1 MKKKTLFLTKQH
13 LSIALIWLFHVSG
26 ILGIIY
32 GNATWFVKAT
42 PINLLLSFFLLM
54 LNTDLNLKALFM
66 VVLCFLVG
74 MIAEILGV
82 KYGLLFGSYSYG
94 STLGFKFIGVPIMMG
109 FLWCIQV
116 FITGFI
122 AQFFT
127 NKLLFKILI
136 GVGLM
141 LFLDLVIE
149 PVAPIMDFWTFESGV
164 AGLNNYMGWTFVAT
178 PLQLIYHKMKIKI
191 KGPFPFH
198 LFLLQF
204 LFFTLLL
211 IKSYTP

>member
-32 GNATWFVKAT
+32 GDATWFVKAT
-42 PINLLLSFFLLM
+42 PINLLVSFLL
-54 LNTDLNLKALFM
+54 LIANTDLNRKTLFM
-66 VVLCFLVG
+66 IVLCFSAG
-74 MIAEILGV
+74 MITEILGV
-82 KYGLLFGSYSYG
+82 KYGLIFGSYSYG
-94 STLGFKFIGVPIMMG
+94 STLGFKFIGVPIIIG
-109 FLWCIQV
+109 INWCILI

-127 NKLLFKILI
+127 QNLLFKILI

-149 PVAPIMDFWTFESGV
+149 PIAPIMDFWTFESGI
-164 AGLNNYMGWTFVAT
+164 AGLNNYIGWTFVAF

-191 KGPFPFH
+191 EGPFPFH

-211 IKSYTP
+211 LKLNTP